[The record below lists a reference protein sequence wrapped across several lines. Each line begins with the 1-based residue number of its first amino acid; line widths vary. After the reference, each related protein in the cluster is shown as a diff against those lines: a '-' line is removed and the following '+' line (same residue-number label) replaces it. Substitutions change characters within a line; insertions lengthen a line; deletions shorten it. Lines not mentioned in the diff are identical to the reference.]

1 MKKSKTLICTL
12 LTVLLLIYAFTGCA
26 KSESEKSYEAS
37 QTTVAQQTAQA
48 TTPQA
53 TTTQAFDNGYD
64 YEEETQVQYYHA
76 AIEGC
81 VIENQDGTDEVH
93 YREKCEA
100 CGYVSSSTHTMWHSF
115 GGFTSSFHCPQCG
128 NTQKVYIET
137 SQN

>member
-1 MKKSKTLICTL
+1 MKKSKTLICAV
-12 LTVLLLIYAFTGCA
+12 LTILLLICVFTGCA
-26 KSESEKSYEAS
+26 KSEDEESYEAP
-37 QTTVAQQTAQA
+37 QTTTSTTQLITQT
-48 TTPQA
+48 
-53 TTTQAFDNGYD
+53 TTTQASDNGYDD

-100 CGYVSSSTHTMWHSF
+100 CGYVSSSSHTMWHSF
-115 GGFTSSFHCPQCG
+115 GTYNSSFHCPQCG
-128 NTQKVYIET
+128 NTQTVSIET

>member
-1 MKKSKTLICTL
+1 MKKTKSLICTL
-12 LTVLLLIYAFTGCA
+12 LTIMLLICVFTGCA
-26 KSESEKSYEAS
+26 KSESEESYEAS
-37 QTTVAQQTAQA
+37 QTTAA
-48 TTPQA
+48 TTQ
-53 TTTQAFDNGYD
+53 TTTQTETTQTYDNGLD
-64 YEEETQVQYYHA
+64 TYEEETQVQYYHA

-81 VIENQDGTDEVH
+81 VIEEQDGSDEVH

-128 NTQKVYIET
+128 NMQKVYIET